1 MTMAWNGQRIITNE
15 RMISRV
21 PQLPICIW
29 ELIAKYCTNN
39 NIKYL
44 CKYTKN
50 VWTYSYK
57 CWSCK
62 EEAFVPVRLNVD
74 CSCPLTLF
82 CLRCC
87 RDYIEILHK
96 NFLNWMNRKKYKYK
110 NNIYKNYIE
119 FIKFYI
125 EENNGEKCKK
135 VLRECSLTKK
145 QHKNTFSI

>member
-1 MTMAWNGQRIITNE
+1 MDKLLNKLLDKISDDLLRSIFTFIPFTEKALTNRE
-15 RMISRV
+15 NYYINYAIKFEQSMFRRGDSYMRYVIRKDLS
-21 PQLPICIW
+21 
-29 ELIAKYCTNN
+29 IAFN
-39 NIKYL
+39 
-44 CKYTKN
+44 
-50 VWTYSYK
+50 
-57 CWSCK
+57 
-62 EEAFVPVRLNVD
+62 
-74 CSCPLTLF
+74 
-82 CLRCC
+82 
-87 RDYIEILHK
+87 EILHK